1 MDTFQYNLYW
11 AGYKDNQPQQH
22 VREEL
27 LVEGKYAFHLP
38 GYDADSLF
46 VTLAQRLGC
55 FPPDLIERPFSYLG
69 ELISHITEY
78 KAPNQDSETD
88 IVSATRQK
96 IDQAISTLETS
107 DAESAESPTDQTIV
121 EQARLFYLTGDYD
134 RVLAL
139 YEDASSEL
147 RPQLANWA
155 AWSSIVEGNVLS
167 DLALRK
173 EGEEADRLFN
183 DSIDKYT
190 KAVEIKPD
198 MHEAWYNWGISLA
211 HMARR
216 KEGEEADRL
225 LEQARE
231 KMSAA
236 EQLSSGYAVYNLAR
250 VAALQ
255 GDPEEAKEW
264 LLKTREH
271 GKLPTL
277 KHIQE
282 DSDLDSLR
290 DEPWFKELIEEL
302 EAGKSSS

>member
-1 MDTFQYNLYW
+1 M
-11 AGYKDNQPQQH
+11 
-22 VREEL
+22 
-27 LVEGKYAFHLP
+27 
-38 GYDADSLF
+38 
-46 VTLAQRLGC
+46 
-55 FPPDLIERPFSYLG
+55 
-69 ELISHITEY
+69 
-78 KAPNQDSETD
+78 
-88 IVSATRQK
+88 
-96 IDQAISTLETS
+96 
-107 DAESAESPTDQTIV
+107 
-121 EQARLFYLTGDYD
+121 
-134 RVLAL
+134 
-139 YEDASSEL
+139 

-190 KAVEIKPD
+190 KAVEIKPDMHEAWNNWGTALSDLARLKDGEEADRLFNGSFDTYAKAVEIKPDMHEAWNNWGTALSDLALLKDGEEADRLFNDSFDMYAKAVEIKPD